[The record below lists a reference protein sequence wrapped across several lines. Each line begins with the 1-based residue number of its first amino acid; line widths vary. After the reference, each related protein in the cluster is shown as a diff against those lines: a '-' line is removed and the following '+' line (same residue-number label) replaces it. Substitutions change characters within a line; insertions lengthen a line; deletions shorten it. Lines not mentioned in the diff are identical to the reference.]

1 MSELPKVYEKL
12 CNMRTKGFHV
22 LLESD
27 PNPGKN
33 FFGKVLPPSEIKQF
47 IAVSNT
53 LADPIIAIQKLKGN
67 TAFIV
72 TENFSLSESAEK
84 VFTDI
89 KRYVDGSAVN
99 YIETIACEDEDVAA
113 LLATQQFVTD
123 NLTQNNDDPRNLK
136 HDWVSALNEITQ
148 LFAMHYTHKISLD
161 DIAAYCELPLTVT
174 KVKRRL

>member
-1 MSELPKVYEKL
+1 MIELPKVYEKL

-33 FFGKVLPPSEIKQF
+33 GLGKWLPPSESKQF

-53 LADPIIAIQKLKGN
+53 LSDPISVIQTLKGN

-99 YIETIACEDEDVAA
+99 YVEMIACDDEAVAA
-113 LLATQQFVTD
+113 LLATQQFATD
-123 NLTQNNDDPRNLK
+123 NLSQNNDDPRNLK

-148 LFAMHYTHKISLD
+148 LFDMHYTHKISLD
-161 DIAAYCELPLTVT
+161 DIAAYCESPQTVA